1 MAIQN
6 RRGNFADFDPYKML
20 AGEFAYA
27 LDTEELYYCV
37 SPGNIKRCATKEEVI
52 EILETNEQAYDG
64 LQQLLL
70 ELENETVAT
79 GILNDIAD
87 LILKSDKNENDIAK
101 INDRHIGTNLI
112 SPSSD
117 AYKNLNFSLGESYLG
132 RIDNGLVGGKP
143 ITISTILKDMDFFY
157 DGIAL
162 RIYFYDESDVQLDFK
177 TGTYATEDGLYSFTA
192 MIPTGAVYAEIYA
205 LLPMS
210 YTVDSDTKYKCLK
223 AELGG
228 LATPWKPSIYDLY
241 NEVSTHLAE
250 SVTQGNPHG
259 IDAKADKAQGS
270 WKVATMFAGWT
281 GSVQYRK
288 NSLNIV
294 TVSCAGLKPGTIT
307 GLTVI
312 ATLPVGYRPKVNV
325 PITLINPSGSVGDF
339 NFYLNPNGNIYI
351 AQNSTLSTSDSYG
364 GQFSFELEEV

>member
-37 SPGNIKRCATKEEVI
+37 SPGNVKRCATKEEVI

-117 AYKNLNFSLGESYLG
+117 TYKNLNFSLGESYLG

-143 ITISTILKDMDFFY
+143 ITMSTILKDTDFFY
-157 DGIAL
+157 DGVAL
-162 RIYFYDESDVQLDFK
+162 RIYFYDESDTQIDFK
-177 TGTYATEDGLYSFTA
+177 TGTYATEDGLYSFTT

-205 LLPMS
+205 SLLMG

-223 AELGG
+223 AELGS

-241 NEVSTHLAE
+241 NNVSAHLAE
-250 SVTQGNPHG
+250 SASKH
-259 IDAKADKAQGS
+259 
-270 WKVATMFAGWT
+270 
-281 GSVQYRK
+281 
-288 NSLNIV
+288 
-294 TVSCAGLKPGTIT
+294 IT
-307 GLTVI
+307 E
-312 ATLPVGYRPKVNV
+312 
-325 PITLINPSGSVGDF
+325 SGS
-339 NFYLNPNGNIYI
+339 NTNGSYIKFDDGTMICYQKIINIPYI
-351 AQNSTLSTSDSYG
+351 ASNTLQVTWTFPASFIDTNISVSAGFDAPPIGKRSVSFPIVIVNDSSSANLKILNDSATTFISTDSASASPIAIG
-364 GQFSFELEEV
+364 RWK